1 MFLEI
6 IYENFYKIYKKD
18 NKIVHRFGCKMTIVH
33 LYYQWLYTRYERIRV
48 SGWVIR
54 SHLSSWLRLYGVL
67 EGTLTGF

>member
-1 MFLEI
+1 M
-6 IYENFYKIYKKD
+6 KIFIKFIKKD
-18 NKIVHRFGCKMTIVH
+18 NKIVQRFGCKMTIVR